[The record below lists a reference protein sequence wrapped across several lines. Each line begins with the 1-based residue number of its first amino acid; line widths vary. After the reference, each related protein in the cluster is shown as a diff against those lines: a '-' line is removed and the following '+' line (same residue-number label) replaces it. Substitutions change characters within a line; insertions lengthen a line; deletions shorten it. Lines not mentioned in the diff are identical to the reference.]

1 MGSQTAIMSW
11 AELCKLEDIPLRG
24 SRRVTLDAEEVAVFR
39 TAANTVFAI
48 QNACPH
54 KGGPLSEG
62 IVHDT
67 AVSCPLHAMVIDL
80 ETGRARG
87 AETGCV
93 RTYPIEIRE
102 GGRVYI
108 RLQAG

>member
-11 AELCKLEDIPLRG
+11 VELCALEDIPLRG
-24 SRRVTLDAEEVAVFR
+24 ARRVMLKSEEIAIFR

-48 QNACPH
+48 RNSCPH

-80 ETGRARG
+80 ETGKARG
-87 AETGCV
+87 ADTGCV
-93 RTYPIEIRE
+93 QTYPLKVQDD
-102 GGRVYI
+102 GKVYI
-108 RLQAG
+108 GLQAD